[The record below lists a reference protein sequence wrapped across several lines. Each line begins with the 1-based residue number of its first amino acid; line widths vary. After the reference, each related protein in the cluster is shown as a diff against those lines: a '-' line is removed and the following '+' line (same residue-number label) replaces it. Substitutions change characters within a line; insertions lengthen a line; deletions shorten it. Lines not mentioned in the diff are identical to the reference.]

1 MAEASAIN
9 QVAALGESVTGLTE
23 VFQQAM
29 GQMTEFVNQAGIS
42 NERSVTMKPKSPF

>member
-9 QVAALGESVTGLTE
+9 QVAALGESATGLTE

-29 GQMTEFVNQAGIS
+29 GQMTEFVN
-42 NERSVTMKPKSPF
+42 EW

>member
-9 QVAALGESVTGLTE
+9 QVAALGESATGLTE

-29 GQMTEFVNQAGIS
+29 GQMTEFVNQAIPLA
-42 NERSVTMKPKSPF
+42 NKSRPFYHCLGG